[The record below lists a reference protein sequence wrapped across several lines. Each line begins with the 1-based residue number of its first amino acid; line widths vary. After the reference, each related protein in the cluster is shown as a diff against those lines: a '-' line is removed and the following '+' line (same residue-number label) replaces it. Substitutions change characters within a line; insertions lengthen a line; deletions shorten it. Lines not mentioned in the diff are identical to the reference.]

1 MTVFVLAVLA
11 VVLGA
16 APVLARGWLRDIH
29 PALAAKAIAV
39 SLVGALVATELV
51 AVSLGAPVLLRAV
64 GAHGLAARC
73 ARMASHA
80 VIGAPWIGWVSTVG
94 ALMLPMAVSFG
105 YRRARLVQH
114 AMSEVALLGRS
125 TTLTGH
131 RVIVVTSPNPVALCV
146 AAYGGAVV
154 VSDTLIEQ
162 LSGAELD
169 AVVRHEQAHLK
180 HSHHL
185 LLRLAAAAECGLRA
199 FPWARVATD
208 QLRCSLERWAD
219 EEASGTELEARHT
232 TRRALV
238 GVALAGLPVDVAAFG
253 GLATVVERLAA
264 LDHPAPART
273 PRSTV
278 MAFGW
283 LSALWAGMLFSVAV
297 VVANFWVVLAMPNF
311 CLS

>member
-1 MTVFVLAVLA
+1 MTVFVLAALA

-16 APVLARGWLRDIH
+16 APALARGWLRSIH
-29 PALAAKAIAV
+29 PALAAKTIAV

-51 AVSLGAPVLLRAV
+51 AVSLGAPVVLRAV

-80 VIGAPWIGWVSTVG
+80 VIGAPWIGWVSTAG
-94 ALMLPMAVSFG
+94 ALMLPMAVSLG
-105 YRRARLVQH
+105 HRRARLAQH
-114 AMSEVALLGRS
+114 AMSEVALLGRP
-125 TTLTGH
+125 TTVAGQP
-131 RVIVVTSPNPVALCV
+131 VVVVSLPNPVALCV

-154 VSDTLIEQ
+154 VSDTLIAQ

-169 AVVRHEQAHLK
+169 AVVRHEHAHLQ
-180 HSHHL
+180 HRHHL

-199 FPWARVATD
+199 FPWARAATD

-219 EEASGTELEARHT
+219 EEASGTDVEARQT

-238 GVALAGLPVDVAAFG
+238 GVALAGLPVDIAAFG
-253 GLATVVERLAA
+253 GLEAVVERITA
-264 LDHPAPART
+264 LDHPAPTRT

-278 MAFGW
+278 MAFGS
-283 LSALWAGMLFSVAV
+283 LSALWAGMLFSIAV
-297 VVANFWVVLAMPNF
+297 VVANFWVVLTMPNF